1 MKGGNNYGYVRS
13 VFNNSNCFIS
23 DIIDT
28 VNRSNRKEGIMNK
41 AFASLAV
48 AILLA
53 TNGGLTMEYNAGNQF
68 QEACYNHHLILDHE
82 NCFRGITDE
91 EYLLICKCVQT
102 EARGESN
109 ECQEAVATVILN
121 RWLNPDK
128 YPDTIAEVIYQPNQF
143 AIDESI
149 SRPDV
154 GVRVAVHNAIVYYNT
169 YQMCIPYQ
177 TYYFR
182 ADHYFENLGKPYM
195 VIDNTYFSV
204 DENAIVD

>member
-1 MKGGNNYGYVRS
+1 
-13 VFNNSNCFIS
+13 
-23 DIIDT
+23 
-28 VNRSNRKEGIMNK
+28 MNK

-128 YPDTIAEVIYQPNQF
+128 YPDTIAGVIYEPNQF

-149 SRPDV
+149 EPDV
-154 GVRVAVHNAIVYYNT
+154 GVRVAVHNAIIYYNT
-169 YQMCIPYQ
+169 YQMQIPYQ
-177 TYYFR
+177 VYWFR
-182 ADHYFENLGKPYM
+182 ADHYHENLGMPYM
-195 VIDNTYFSV
+195 HLDNTYFSI
-204 DENAIVD
+204 DENAVVD